1 MLSYRDNLTETRDK
15 LSPIRRTATKLF
27 GDFGELGNRRHC
39 YSATLLFG
47 DFGELVNRRHCYSAT
62 LANLEIGDKAI
73 RRLLRTRQRATNFC
87 RRFGDFGKPR
97 LIFVADSATS
107 ENRDSFLS
115 PIRRPRHS
123 SQMSGRRHRR
133 PRHKKSRR
141 IGDRDFF
148 PR

>member
-1 MLSYRDNLTETRDK
+1 MLSYRDNLTGTRDK

-97 LIFVADSATS
+97 LIFVADSATATFFPN
-107 ENRDSFLS
+107 ERS
-115 PIRRPRHS
+115 PTS
-123 SQMSGRRHRR
+123 ATATL
-133 PRHKKSRR
+133 KSRR